1 MNEETGITVLGA
13 LGIIAAVV
21 LAVVLIRHL
30 LNQQNPGPPQLGQSG
45 QPIRPE

>member
-21 LAVVLIRHL
+21 LAVLIIRHL
-30 LNQQNPGPPQLGQSG
+30 FGPQNPGPQPGQSHE
-45 QPIRPE
+45 PIKPA

>member
-21 LAVVLIRHL
+21 LAVVLIRHV
-30 LNQQNPGPPQLGQSG
+30 LNQQNPGPQPGQS
-45 QPIRPE
+45 QEPIKPA